1 MRDKCTPAMGRVA
14 VMLMV
19 IIASMT
25 FAAPALAAGIEIAV
39 GAPERVSVGQD
50 VVVKAVL
57 SQDGAPVEGAEVALT
72 YQASIAGESGRVEL
86 TSATTDSTGTAL
98 MVYEQR
104 ADDNGEMQV
113 VYRGPDGEPVVPYT
127 FTIAVEPGG
136 QQLYQQATGVRIP
149 FVNGTLVIIVI
160 SGVWFLIALAA
171 IYLVRVGLAGR
182 STKGASTEG
191 GSIWIGVLLASAAV
205 ITAVG
210 MVIVFIRAPVSN
222 AHITDPDGYDR
233 TIVNYLDVTYPYE
246 GFGLSDESA
255 ARTGDAVTDG
265 SLLYFQFACGACHG
279 LTGQG
284 AVVGPALIG
293 ELGSFG
299 DFGEDVREGSGGMPG
314 YSNST
319 ISDENLEKIYMYL
332 EDGS

>member
-1 MRDKCTPAMGRVA
+1 VRDTGTPTTARVA

-39 GAPERVSVGQD
+39 GAPDRVSVGQD

-57 SQDGAPVEGAEVALT
+57 SQDGNPVEGAEVTLT
-72 YQASIAGESGRVEL
+72 YQAWIAGESGRVEL
-86 TSATTDSTGTAL
+86 TSATTDSTGTAE
-98 MVYEQR
+98 MVYQQR

-113 VYRGPDGEPVVPYT
+113 VHQGTDSEPIVAYT
-127 FTIAVEPGG
+127 FTIVVEPGG
-136 QQLYQQATGVRIP
+136 QQLYQPETGVRIP

-182 STKGASTEG
+182 PPQTSSTDD
-191 GSIWIGVLLASAAV
+191 GSIWIGVLLASVAV

-222 AHITDPDGYDR
+222 THITDPDGYDR
-233 TIVNYLDVTYPYE
+233 TIVNYLDLAYPYE
-246 GFGLSDESA
+246 GFGLNDESA
-255 ARTGDAVTDG
+255 AQSGDPIVDG
-265 SLLYFQFACGACHG
+265 SLLYFQYACGACHG
-279 LTGQG
+279 LVGQG
-284 AVVGPALIG
+284 AVVGPALVD

-299 DFGEDVREGSGGMPG
+299 SFGEDVREGPGGMPG
-314 YSNST
+314 YDHST
-319 ISDENLEKIYMYL
+319 ISDENIEKIYTYL
-332 EDGS
+332 DDGD